1 MQSLVATKTAS
12 YQHQKDVFWSLV
24 LPVGHETYGDFL
36 SAMDT
41 TIMRG
46 SRGFAYAWTS
56 SLSLIKRLPV
66 VTYCQLYGIQL
77 KSLLLCFKSLLCKAF
92 CLGSL
97 AHSGLVKFDLG
108 PHVTIF
114 KVFLLSEQMNKVYDH
129 IVKSIQLLIG
139 IRQWCLVHVHCYEFL
154 IR

>member
-1 MQSLVATKTAS
+1 MLFWTGWDFLPPRR
-12 YQHQKDVFWSLV
+12 DVLIAKFSSNKNSKLPTSERCFLSLV
-24 LPVGHETYGDFL
+24 LPVGHETYRDFL
-36 SAMDT
+36 SAIDT
-41 TIMRG
+41 AVMCG

-66 VTYCQLYGIQL
+66 VTNCQLYGIQL
-77 KSLLLCFKSLLCKAF
+77 KSLLLCFKSLFCKAL

-114 KVFLLSEQMNKVYDH
+114 KVF
-129 IVKSIQLLIG
+129 
-139 IRQWCLVHVHCYEFL
+139 
-154 IR
+154 

>member
-1 MQSLVATKTAS
+1 MLFWTGWDFLPPRR
-12 YQHQKDVFWSLV
+12 DVLIAKFSSNKNSKLPTSERCFLSLV
-24 LPVGHETYGDFL
+24 LPVGHETYRDFL
-36 SAMDT
+36 SAIDT
-41 TIMRG
+41 AVMCG

-66 VTYCQLYGIQL
+66 VTNCQLYGIQL
-77 KSLLLCFKSLLCKAF
+77 KSLLLCFTSLFSKAF

-114 KVFLLSEQMNKVYDH
+114 KVF
-129 IVKSIQLLIG
+129 
-139 IRQWCLVHVHCYEFL
+139 
-154 IR
+154 